1 MTPVQQAQE
10 LNVATMGVEAVREA
24 VIQAFDSFAL
34 SEIADIVE
42 TLDYETLDI
51 VRDTLNELGDDDN
64 NLVDG
69 IAIENANKTADVLKD
84 YDGLICELKGK
95 WLWVKGKT
103 KENKDAIKLTGCRYC
118 PQKTDEHG
126 NHNVWVFVSKILP
139 PHRNQRVSM
148 AHIERT
154 YGTQRQVIGRD
165 PHPDDNE

>member
-10 LNVATMGVEAVREA
+10 LNVATMGVEAVKNA
-24 VIQAFDSFAL
+24 VLSMHFDDL
-34 SEIADIVE
+34 ADIVE
-42 TLDYETLDI
+42 TLDYETLDV
-51 VRDTLNELGDDDN
+51 VREALNELSESDGEGIN
-64 NLVDG
+64 FVDG
-69 IAIENANKTADVLKD
+69 IAIENANRTADILKD

-165 PHPDDNE
+165 PRPDDNE